1 MLHAASRLLAQPEW
15 LLDKAQHY
23 GALAEAEAALAAR
36 AAARR
41 VLWALAA
48 LALAA
53 VALNLAGM
61 AVLMATSR
69 DGSAAWGTHGLWA
82 VPLLP
87 ALLAL
92 AAALWARRPLARA
105 FPALR
110 EQIAADV
117 QQLRQPPGP
126 DAKARATEALRQV
139 AERHPLA
146 LLAAGAGTGALVV
159 LATPQRFVREGWR
172 WLRVLLGQELAN
184 TLHGL
189 LRQGLRSAAGAAAV
203 SAVRQGLAPS
213 ADRAG
218 AGRSLS

>member
-15 LLDKAQHY
+15 LLDKAQRY

-36 AAARR
+36 AAAQR

-61 AVLMATSR
+61 AALMAAGR
-69 DGSAAWGTHGLWA
+69 EGHAAWLWA

-92 AAALWARRPLARA
+92 GAALWARRPLARA

-110 EQIAADV
+110 EQLAADV
-117 QQLRQPPGP
+117 QQLQQPPGP
-126 DAKARATEALRQV
+126 SAQAQAHQALRQL
-139 AERHPLA
+139 AERHPYA
-146 LLAAGAGTGALVV
+146 LLAAGAGTGALVA
-159 LATPQRFVREGWR
+159 LATPRRFVREGWR

-189 LRQGLRSAAGAAAV
+189 LRQGLRSAAATAAV

-213 ADRAG
+213 ADRAD

>member
-1 MLHAASRLLAQPEW
+1 MLHAASRLLAQPDW
-15 LLDKAQHY
+15 LLDRAQHY

-61 AVLMATSR
+61 AVLMAAGR
-69 DGSAAWGTHGLWA
+69 EGQAAWLWA

-92 AAALWARRPLARA
+92 AAALAARRPLARA

-117 QQLRQPPGP
+117 QQLRQPPGTG
-126 DAKARATEALRQV
+126 AQAQATQALRQL

-146 LLAAGAGTGALVV
+146 LLAAGAGTGALVA
-159 LATPQRFVREGWR
+159 LATPRRFVREGWR